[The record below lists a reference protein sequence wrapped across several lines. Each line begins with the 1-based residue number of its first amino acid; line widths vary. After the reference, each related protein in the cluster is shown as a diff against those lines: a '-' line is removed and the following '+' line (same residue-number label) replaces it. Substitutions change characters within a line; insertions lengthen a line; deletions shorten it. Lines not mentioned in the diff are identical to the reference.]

1 MFGVVFGSTSFLI
14 QLAFEREIESYV
26 EKVQAQIS
34 NNYQKL
40 LNKVQKEVHATA
52 TDGRLHRVIER
63 EGRFPY
69 LPAPEFDLLEYGT
82 ADGRLLHPDTRVGQ
96 RTPTYHSLD
105 DEEGHI
111 QLRSVPGQDDLG
123 LQYVVQ
129 VTEAGEWGFVTGGYR
144 LQKWLETTQTSIQSD
159 EHPIFLVG
167 KSKGSTAISFNTE
180 PEAAATEDWLPLNF
194 ASQTAQGRG
203 WFKSL
208 PSWLPEQKV
217 FLQGTEE
224 TGGPAFTAFR
234 ITPFNSPFAT
244 TRETPAVGLIVA
256 YSHERQAKWQQQLTI
271 ILLLSGIAGLALVY
285 LISYV
290 ISRRI
295 TRPIAVLREGVS
307 HIAAGDLDH
316 RVKIRSRNEVGQLAE
331 GFNQMAQDLKQSM
344 EERMAAER
352 AATWRDAARQVA
364 HEVKNPLFPIR
375 LSVENLQQAKSNPEV
390 FEQIFSE
397 CTDTVIEEVDR
408 IGKLIDEF
416 HQFARMPKPQ
426 RKWSQLNDIVKSV
439 LTLYTGGHISDLKQ
453 ENGAEARHHDDRD
466 RVTAEV
472 ALMSAEQVDSVLQD
486 STEKFWL
493 ENISKIKVRTELAPL
508 PLLLFDPEQ
517 ITQALGNLLK
527 NAIEAMPEGG
537 SLTVKTDFTPNGIV
551 PQAHTRLASQSAVGG
566 RSEHV
571 MTGEDDNN
579 RHTPSSRRQEDLV
592 ADESGGNRHVPTAD
606 GFRQPTAMNGV
617 VSLEIQDTGH
627 GMSEETMANLFVPYY
642 TTKSAANGR
651 GLGVPI
657 VRRIVTE
664 HGADIDF
671 QSTEGEGTTVRIHFP
686 HNQGTRSEAFTSTTE
701 DLIPHTRLVTE
712 LETERS
718 RQSSVV
724 SRQSREK
731 KIRKLASVLK
741 FGS

>member
-1 MFGVVFGSTSFLI
+1 MRNKLSALRFHDKIFIAYGFVFLVMFGVVFGSTSFLI
-14 QLAFEREIESYV
+14 RLAFRREIDTYV
-26 EKVQAQIS
+26 ETVQAQIS

-40 LNKVQKEVHATA
+40 LNQVQKEVHATA
-52 TDGRLHRVIER
+52 NDVRLHDVIER
-63 EGRFPY
+63 EALLPY
-69 LPAPEFDLLEYGT
+69 PPAPDFDLLEYG
-82 ADGRLLHPDTRVGQ
+82 APDGRLLYPDTRIG
-96 RTPTYHSLD
+96 RRNPIYNPLD
-105 DEEGHI
+105 NEKGHI
-111 QLRSVPGQDDLG
+111 QLRSIPEQSDLG

-129 VTEAGEWGFVTGGYR
+129 VTEAGDWGFVTGGYL
-144 LQKWLETTQTSIQSD
+144 LQAWLETKQTSIQSD
-159 EHPIFLVG
+159 EHPIFLVRR
-167 KSKGSTAISFNTE
+167 SQRSDTASFD
-180 PEAAATEDWLPLNF
+180 PESIATPAENWFPLNY
-194 ASQTAQGRG
+194 ASQIAQGKG
-203 WFKSL
+203 WFKSQ
-208 PSWLPEQKV
+208 PSWLPARKI

-224 TGGPAFTAFR
+224 TGGRAFTAFQ

-244 TRETPAVGLIVA
+244 TRETPSVGLIVA
-256 YSHERQAKWQQQLTI
+256 YSHERQTRWQRQLTI
-271 ILLLSGIAGLALVY
+271 TLLLSGIGGLALVY
-285 LISYV
+285 LISYI

-316 RVKIRSRNEVGQLAE
+316 RVKIQSRNEVGQLAE

-426 RKWSQLNDIVKSV
+426 RKWSQLNDIVRSV
-439 LTLYTGGHISDLKQ
+439 LTLYTGRHIPDLEQ
-453 ENGAEARHHDDRD
+453 DD
-466 RVTAEV
+466 EV
-472 ALMSAEQVDSVLQD
+472 APMSSEQVDSVLQD

-508 PLLLFDPEQ
+508 PLLLVDPEQ

-537 SLTVKTDFTPNGIV
+537 LLQVKTYFTPNS
-551 PQAHTRLASQSAVGG
+551 SQL
-566 RSEHV
+566 EHV
-571 MTGEDDNN
+571 VAGEDDSN
-579 RHTPSSRRQEDLV
+579 RHTPSSSQQEELV
-592 ADESGGNRHVPTAD
+592 ADESDGNRQAPTAD
-606 GFRQPTAMNGV
+606 CRLPTAINGT

-627 GMSEETMANLFVPYY
+627 GMSEETKANLFVPYY
-642 TTKSAANGR
+642 TTKSETNGR

-664 HGADIDF
+664 HGAEIDF
-671 QSTEGEGTTVRIHFP
+671 QSTEGVGTTVRIHFP
-686 HNQGTRSEAFTSTTE
+686 HDQWTHSEEFTSAAE
-701 DLIPHTRLVTE
+701 ELIPHTSLVTE
-712 LETERS
+712 LETEDPAIE
-718 RQSSVV
+718 V
-724 SRQSREK
+724 K
-731 KIRKLASVLK
+731 D
-741 FGS
+741 

>member
-1 MFGVVFGSTSFLI
+1 MRNRLSTLRFHDKIFIAYGFVFLVMFGVVFGSTSFLI
-14 QLAFEREIESYV
+14 RLAFKREIDAYV
-26 EKVQAQIS
+26 ERVQAQIS

-40 LNKVQKEVHATA
+40 LNKIQKEVHATA
-52 TDGRLHRVIER
+52 TDVRLHRVIER
-63 EGRFPY
+63 GSSSPY
-69 LPAPEFDLLEYGT
+69 LPAPGFDFLAYGT
-82 ADGRLLHPDTRVGQ
+82 ADGRLLYPDTRVGQ
-96 RTPTYHSLD
+96 RTRTYNSLD
-105 DEEGHI
+105 DEEGPI
-111 QLRSVPGQDDLG
+111 RLRSIPLQSDLG

-129 VTEAGEWGFVTGGYR
+129 VTEAGEWGFVTGGYL
-144 LQKWLETTQTSIQSD
+144 LQAWLETTQTAIQSD

-167 KSKGSTAISFNTE
+167 RSQMSDTASFDTE
-180 PEAAATEDWLPLNF
+180 PETTATEDWLPLNF
-194 ASQTAQGRG
+194 ASQRAQGRG

-208 PSWLPEQKV
+208 PGWLPERKV

-224 TGGPAFTAFR
+224 TGGRAFTTFR

-244 TRETPAVGLIVA
+244 LRERPTVGLIVA
-256 YSHERQAKWQQQLTI
+256 YSHERQMRWQQQLTI
-271 ILLLSGIAGLALVY
+271 TLLLSGIAGLALVY
-285 LISYV
+285 LISYI

-295 TRPIAVLREGVS
+295 TRPIAILREGVS

-344 EERMAAER
+344 EKRMAAER

-426 RKWSQLNDIVKSV
+426 RKWSQLNDIVRSV
-439 LTLYTGGHISDLKQ
+439 LTLYTGRHIPDLEQ
-453 ENGAEARHHDDRD
+453 EN
-466 RVTAEV
+466 EV
-472 ALMSAEQVDSVLQD
+472 APMSSEQVDSVLQD

-493 ENISKIKVRTELAPL
+493 ENISKIKVRTELDPL
-508 PLLLFDPEQ
+508 PRLLVDPEQ

-537 SLTVKTDFTPNGIV
+537 LLKVKTYFTPDGSQQLTVG
-551 PQAHTRLASQSAVGG
+551 SSAEHGVTGG
-566 RSEHV
+566 NDSDHYA
-571 MTGEDDNN
+571 
-579 RHTPSSRRQEDLV
+579 PSSSQRENLV
-592 ADESGGNRHVPTAD
+592 ADENDSNHQAPKAI
-606 GFRQPTAMNGV
+606 NGT

-642 TTKSAANGR
+642 TTKSEANGR

-664 HGADIDF
+664 HGAEIDF
-671 QSTEGEGTTVRIHFP
+671 QSTEGKGATVRIHFP
-686 HNQGTRSEAFTSTTE
+686 SNQGTHSYRN
-701 DLIPHTRLVTE
+701 LHRRL
-712 LETERS
+712 
-718 RQSSVV
+718 
-724 SRQSREK
+724 K
-731 KIRKLASVLK
+731 N
-741 FGS
+741 

>member
-14 QLAFEREIESYV
+14 RLAFKKEIDDYV
-26 EKVQAQIS
+26 EKIQAQIS
-34 NNYQKL
+34 NNYQVL

-52 TDGRLHRVIER
+52 TDVRLHRVIER
-63 EGRFPY
+63 ESSSPY
-69 LPAPEFDLLEYGT
+69 LPAPEFDFLEYG
-82 ADGRLLHPDTRVGQ
+82 ASDGRLLYPDTRVGK
-96 RTPTYHSLD
+96 RKRIYNSLD

-111 QLRSVPGQDDLG
+111 QLRNIPKQSDLG

-129 VTEAGEWGFVTGGYR
+129 VTEAGEWGFVTGGHL
-144 LQKWLETTQTSIQSD
+144 LQTWLETTPTSIQSD

-167 KSKGSTAISFNTE
+167 KSQGSNTASFDTE
-180 PEAAATEDWLPLNF
+180 SKTTAAEDWLPLNY
-194 ASQTAQGRG
+194 ASQIAQGRG

-208 PSWLPEQKV
+208 PSWLPEQKI
-217 FLQGTEE
+217 FLQATED
-224 TGGPAFTAFR
+224 TSGRAFTVFW

-244 TRETPAVGLIVA
+244 TRDAPTVGLVVA
-256 YSHERQAKWQQQLTI
+256 YSHERQMRWQQQLTI
-271 ILLLSGIAGLALVY
+271 TLLLSGIAGLALVY
-285 LISYV
+285 LISYI

-307 HIAAGDLDH
+307 HIAAGNLDH
-316 RVKIRSRNEVGQLAE
+316 RVKIQSRNEVGQLAE
-331 GFNQMAQDLKQSM
+331 GFNQMAHDLKQSL

-426 RKWSQLNDIVKSV
+426 RKWNQLNDIVRSV
-439 LTLYTGGHISDLKQ
+439 LTLYTGRHIPDLEQ
-453 ENGAEARHHDDRD
+453 ENEIAP
-466 RVTAEV
+466 
-472 ALMSAEQVDSVLQD
+472 MSSEHVNSVLQD

-493 ENISKIKVRTELAPL
+493 ENISKIKVRTELASL
-508 PLLLFDPEQ
+508 PRLLVDPEH
-517 ITQALGNLLK
+517 IAQALGNLLK

-537 SLTVKTDFTPNGIV
+537 LLKVKTYFTPDA
-551 PQAHTRLASQSAVGG
+551 PQTHTNAAS
-566 RSEHV
+566 
-571 MTGEDDNN
+571 GESRDDEKQGE
-579 RHTPSSRRQEDLV
+579 RDQKDMDTHGT
-592 ADESGGNRHVPTAD
+592 
-606 GFRQPTAMNGV
+606 

-627 GMSEETMANLFVPYY
+627 GMSQETVANLFVPYY
-642 TTKSAANGR
+642 TTKSEVNGR

-664 HGADIDF
+664 HGAEIDF
-671 QSTEGEGTTVRIHFP
+671 QSTEGVGTTVRIHFP
-686 HNQGTRSEAFTSTTE
+686 HNQGTRSDEFTSAAE
-701 DLIPHTRLVTE
+701 GLIPHTRLVTE
-712 LETERS
+712 LETED
-718 RQSSVV
+718 
-724 SRQSREK
+724 
-731 KIRKLASVLK
+731 
-741 FGS
+741 

>member
-1 MFGVVFGSTSFLI
+1 MRNKLSGLRFHDKIFIAYGFVFLVMFGVVFGSTSFLI
-14 QLAFEREIESYV
+14 RLAFKREIDTYV
-26 EKVQAQIS
+26 ETVQAQIS

-40 LNKVQKEVHATA
+40 LNKVQKEVHATGA
-52 TDGRLHRVIER
+52 DVRLHRVIER
-63 EGRFPY
+63 ESSSPY

-82 ADGRLLHPDTRVGQ
+82 PDGRLLYPDTRVGR
-96 RTPTYHSLD
+96 RTRTYNSSD
-105 DEEGHI
+105 EEEGHI
-111 QLRSVPGQDDLG
+111 QLRNIPQQSDLG

-129 VTEAGEWGFVTGGYR
+129 VTEAGEWGFVTGGYL
-144 LQKWLETTQTSIQSD
+144 LQTWLETTQTNIQSD

-167 KSKGSTAISFNTE
+167 QSQVLNTVSFDTESKTTA
-180 PEAAATEDWLPLNF
+180 EDWLPLNY

-208 PSWLPEQKV
+208 PSWIPERKV

-224 TGGPAFTAFR
+224 TGGRAFTTFR

-244 TRETPAVGLIVA
+244 TRETPSVGLIVA
-256 YSHERQAKWQQQLTI
+256 YSHERQTKWQQQLTI
-271 ILLLSGIAGLALVY
+271 TLLLSGIGGLALVY
-285 LISYV
+285 LISYI

-316 RVKIRSRNEVGQLAE
+316 RVKIQSRNEVGQLAE
-331 GFNQMAQDLKQSM
+331 GFNQMARDLKQSL

-426 RKWSQLNDIVKSV
+426 RKWSQLNDIVRSV
-439 LTLYTGGHISDLKQ
+439 LTLYTGRHISDLEQ
-453 ENGAEARHHDDRD
+453 EN
-466 RVTAEV
+466 EV
-472 ALMSAEQVDSVLQD
+472 APMSSEQVDSVLQD

-493 ENISKIKVRTELAPL
+493 ENISKIKVKTELAPL
-508 PLLLFDPEQ
+508 PQLFVDPEQ
-517 ITQALGNLLK
+517 ITQALSNLLK

-537 SLTVKTDFTPNGIV
+537 LLNVKTYFTPDT
-551 PQAHTRLASQSAVGG
+551 PQTSLNVASGESHDG
-566 RSEHV
+566 EHK
-571 MTGEDDNN
+571 EDMD
-579 RHTPSSRRQEDLV
+579 T
-592 ADESGGNRHVPTAD
+592 D
-606 GFRQPTAMNGV
+606 GT

-627 GMSEETMANLFVPYY
+627 GMSEETMTNLFVPYY
-642 TTKSAANGR
+642 TTKSEANGR
-651 GLGVPI
+651 GLGMPI

-664 HGADIDF
+664 HGAEIDF
-671 QSTEGEGTTVRIHFP
+671 QSTEGEGTTVRIHFH
-686 HNQGTRSEAFTSTTE
+686 HNQETRSEEFAPGAEELTS
-701 DLIPHTRLVTE
+701 HTGLVAK
-712 LETERS
+712 LETEDS
-718 RQSSVV
+718 AIGV
-724 SRQSREK
+724 K
-731 KIRKLASVLK
+731 D
-741 FGS
+741 